1 MDSWEQ
7 DADAWKKA
15 EAQLGGSSDSD
26 EPKPWEEADGWK
38 LEGGYQPGETEAKQ
52 DPRVSRF
59 LEVTIGVR
67 PTVPT
72 MQVENTPDIT
82 VKDRDALKLVVTLST
97 GQKATTD
104 EGEVFQFSSKRHR
117 WVRIPWEVC

>member
-7 DADAWKKA
+7 DYDAWKKA
-15 EAQLGGSSDSD
+15 GDGGSSDSVD
-26 EPKPWEEADGWK
+26 ETKPWEEADGWK
-38 LEGGYQPGETEAKQ
+38 LEEGYQPGETEAKQ
-52 DPRVSRF
+52 NPRVGRF

-82 VKDRDALKLVVTLST
+82 VKDRDALKLVVTLSA
-97 GQKATTD
+97 GQKAITN
-104 EGEVFQFSSKRHR
+104 EGEIFQFSSKRHL
-117 WVRIPWEVC
+117 WVKIPWEVC